1 MKLLYFVLICLI
13 AISDNAISSNTENL
27 SETKKEPSFEGAKQR
42 KLEGDDN
49 YIIIYF
55 NKEVSYSQFKH
66 SERSTVSKIMLNNEE
81 KNLEDQLTIPLGS
94 GLEVYFSGV
103 INSFGQFFY
112 KSVDSNVQYIISVDF
127 SNFNSSNL
135 QDTTYLFYY
144 CSSLK
149 SIDFSNSDFS
159 KLRNIDCM
167 FQNLKL
173 LESVTFPEN
182 LPNLKSARN
191 TFSGCSSLK
200 SIDFSN
206 CNLTSL
212 TFIKEMFHSCISLES
227 VSFPDSLTNVE
238 DMQSIFSGCS
248 SLKSIDLS
256 NIDLSKTSYINN
268 MFDSCSKLESVI
280 FPKSGSQSLSNIG
293 EIFKGCSSLTS
304 IDLSMFTLSDNT
316 RMKGFINACDSLVA
330 IDFPIFNLKANEFI
344 NRYESFEEVFHFKYL
359 NISGFS
365 GESSDYVQL
374 FSALSIH
381 GLTSLAVYGSD
392 KEIIHSARALLREQG
407 LEMDLE
413 FCLNYTECRLTKDPN
428 YIIVNFNKEYTYP
441 NGFENDYRPNIFS
454 VILDGEEKEKNE
466 QLDVKKGSKMIIHFT
481 APITDFSNFF
491 SSQYDANVKNI
502 ISIDFSNFNSSLLDK
517 FSSSFK
523 GCTSL
528 QSLDLSS
535 FKVTS
540 ETDISNMIEDCSSLV
555 TIDISNFDL
564 SNNEINKIFKNIGK
578 LLYVNLVNCLGKTN
592 DIYTF
597 LNSIRGVNNDKK
609 LICLNEDKFN
619 DVNNQYKESNNGV
632 SIENVFERCCNIDFE
647 NAVCGYLLVS
657 FKNEFSY
664 ENGFEN
670 GYRVDVNKII
680 LDGVQKSKNDQLEI
694 KAGSKMKIYF
704 SLTPSNFSNFFD
716 VQHDPNVVN
725 IDSVDF
731 SHMDLT
737 KVIDMS
743 YLFQGCSSLESI
755 TFSKYTPENL
765 NNMVGMFSGCSGIK
779 SIDLSNFILSE
790 KTNIFGM
797 FIGCDNLTAIDFPE
811 IAYFDKSKMFALF
824 GVIFSPG
831 RPTSTPPNPQ
841 LQLKYINLYP
851 FEELDSELLG
861 NIIYSFIN
869 VYTYIKKLFICLN
882 EQEYS
887 AIITSINNVISM
899 YAAYGMPPPNV
910 NFERCC
916 DYNLDTAECELSP
929 TNITVNSQEI
939 KSSNDLIDSDNYI
952 AAYFNGNISYNN
964 FLNRYRT
971 NVTKIAVNGEKLNIE
986 DSFTIQSSEGLKIYF
1001 GEPVESLEHFFD
1013 SITDENAVSISS
1025 IDFSHFDSSKLSN
1038 MNSIFSGCT
1047 DLVTVDFTNFN
1058 WANIQDIGYMFYA
1071 CDSFK
1076 SIDLSNF
1083 DISKITNM
1091 ERAFQSCDSLETVI
1105 FPESSQQNVQ
1115 NMKYMF
1121 YYCKALKSIDLSK
1134 FSLSTITDMSG
1145 MFEGCVSLES
1155 VTFPEG
1161 LQKVED
1167 MSYMF
1172 SECSSLKSLDLSN
1185 TDLTKVINMGGMFEN
1200 CAALESIAFP
1210 VSGPK
1215 NIEDM
1220 SNTFSGCSSLKSINL
1235 SNFNLSLTSNM
1246 EKMFQS
1252 CSKLESVAFPESGP
1266 QSLQSMSSI
1275 IDGCSSLTSID
1286 FSKFKILESTTIDSF
1301 IAACDSLATID
1312 FPIFD
1317 LKTYNFT
1324 DKLGPIQGGLHFKYI
1339 NLLGSTGTNENFAD
1353 LFKQLYNNFNLT
1365 SLSVCVNDEEIIE
1378 SAQSDANLANMELK
1392 YCCDYPICKIIET
1405 THILSTS
1412 ILDEIEIMTTTE
1424 FYINQPE
1431 SSSFV
1436 DEIEP
1441 MSSSGLID
1449 EIKTTNYEDNA
1460 LISTSVAENKE
1471 LESTNLDGIEP
1482 TTFNNEI
1489 SEIQSTSMD
1498 YNEYE
1503 STSNIQK
1510 DEPKST
1516 YYEKKD
1522 DIEPQSSY
1530 IEHILEKS
1538 TFIEN
1543 AVTASTNI
1551 AKEETEEPAIATTEA
1566 IETKE
1571 SDSEELQPKSSNEE
1585 DTEITDSDKPKSTI
1599 IKEVEQES
1607 TIIEGKEPK
1616 STIIE
1621 EKETKSTIIEEK
1633 EPKSTIIEEV
1643 EQKSTIKEEDEQKS
1657 TIKEEDEPKST
1668 IIEEK
1673 EPKSTII
1680 EEVEQKSTIIEEV
1693 EQKSTIKEEKE
1704 PKSTITEEV
1713 EQKSTIIEEKEPKST
1728 LIEEKEPKSTIL
1740 EVTQRESTNK
1750 ETIEPGST
1758 LEVHVEIKSTNLE
1771 QDKPNTTNVVETEST
1786 NEPEIEIKSTSQE
1799 YAQVESTN
1807 VEEVE
1812 LKSTNK
1818 ADIEIKSTTMKE
1830 IQIVSTITGEKEQIS
1845 TNYNKKEEEESEE
1858 EKETEVE
1865 DEKQSEKEKESEEKK
1880 ESQAEEEHQKEKEE
1894 KSEETKEE
1902 FESQKETQKE
1912 TDKKEEETQKEEESE
1927 KEKESEKEDYSEKQN
1942 EKEQIKEQEK
1952 EEKPEKEQEKE
1963 KEVKPEKEKEK
1974 EKEKESEK
1982 EKETNSENT
1991 PEKEKETVKETSKEH
2006 KTYAP
2011 TNTPT
2016 TVQPETEKKEETD
2029 KKENTPKNITFS
2041 YRQINNFEQKDTS
2054 KIEFDLYALTME
2066 EELSKGLQIPIYV
2079 NLIHTNGTR
2088 DEESTE
2094 SICILNQDIKGNTA
2108 SSLAYFRCSIEN
2120 LEEIYYSFRYN
2131 YSNYIIGEPNDEIAL
2146 DPILTKKS
2154 IEKNEIIDSS
2164 DESNLPPTFIIGSMI
2179 HENCE
2184 ENGVLTFLGNIS
2196 KLIDDN
2202 IAFTLALPN
2211 LEGTSL
2217 YCNLNGAE
2225 VKIECKTDRKI
2236 EGKTIEIAQTIIK
2249 EGTKEV
2255 LLLGSF
2261 MSEEQITCANAIYK
2275 ESTEKSSITISFRQ
2289 VSHFEKKSNGFSFY
2303 FTSLLSKEYKKGYNL
2318 DLKMDVEIKGKYT
2331 EKIANCILE
2340 KDAYPA
2346 AGSLVQGNFLCSV
2359 NLSPSEYSNT
2369 NFTTIKVSQAN
2380 DKIGGISNLN
2390 EITENPYK
2398 TDLAIKE
2405 IKEKKAK
2412 NEYISEYADIVDYLE
2427 EEVKIHPVFNID
2439 DIKESDTCGNTGKFI
2454 LVGAVTDD
2462 ITEDVKFD
2470 LPLTYPSDI
2479 LKCEMFTSKKN
2490 DKIEITCK
2498 SSFGFKDV
2506 QNIVFEQRL
2515 ITKKNK
2521 EIVIIPNKQINLN
2534 QVINCIDYNSAKIQL
2549 VKQRSNSG
2557 LFFLQVSKF
2566 TPLLNSFKFF
2576 IALTRR
2582 ETKVAF
2588 KKNHEL
2594 PVKLK
2599 FASKRFLRNLEE
2611 VVSGITAKCD
2621 INDELRTDYAA
2632 GYDCANSDSFSGTP
2646 HSLEI
2651 ESNKIEDIEGIP
2663 DSANPDKL
2671 NYNIDYSQL
2680 QNLKNVDNLPTA
2692 ELQNINADTCSE
2704 NGEFNMTAILNKKGN
2719 LESKYSDVWITFA
2732 VPETRGL
2739 CEITIKDLNM
2749 SMICHNEENFYITR
2763 VFLERQAVQDSEGN
2777 EIFFIESF
2785 INPEQFACDISLNL
2799 FTTIKNATFED
2810 NEMDSQ
2816 YTDNAN
2822 ETLTDKPVE
2831 NSNTFR
2837 SMFRKNSS
2845 RLSGG
2850 AIAAIVICLV
2860 IAIAIVLILIFL
2872 NKKGIRKKMVHDH
2885 TESSISKFVTKGNQ
2899 NSINKI

>member
-1378 SAQSDANLANMELK
+1378 SAQFDANLVNMELK

-1643 EQKSTIKEEDEQKS
+1643 EQKSTI
-1657 TIKEEDEPKST
+1657 
-1668 IIEEK
+1668 IEEK

-1680 EEVEQKSTIIEEV
+1680 EEKQPKSTLIEEV
-1693 EQKSTIKEEKE
+1693 EQ
-1704 PKSTITEEV
+1704 
-1713 EQKSTIIEEKEPKST
+1713 KST

-2131 YSNYIIGEPNDEIAL
+2131 YSNYIIGVPNDEIAL

-2799 FTTIKNATFED
+2799 ITTIKNATFED

>member
-1 MKLLYFVLICLI
+1 M
-13 AISDNAISSNTENL
+13 
-27 SETKKEPSFEGAKQR
+27 
-42 KLEGDDN
+42 
-49 YIIIYF
+49 
-55 NKEVSYSQFKH
+55 
-66 SERSTVSKIMLNNEE
+66 
-81 KNLEDQLTIPLGS
+81 
-94 GLEVYFSGV
+94 
-103 INSFGQFFY
+103 
-112 KSVDSNVQYIISVDF
+112 
-127 SNFNSSNL
+127 
-135 QDTTYLFYY
+135 
-144 CSSLK
+144 
-149 SIDFSNSDFS
+149 
-159 KLRNIDCM
+159 
-167 FQNLKL
+167 
-173 LESVTFPEN
+173 
-182 LPNLKSARN
+182 
-191 TFSGCSSLK
+191 
-200 SIDFSN
+200 
-206 CNLTSL
+206 
-212 TFIKEMFHSCISLES
+212 
-227 VSFPDSLTNVE
+227 
-238 DMQSIFSGCS
+238 
-248 SLKSIDLS
+248 
-256 NIDLSKTSYINN
+256 
-268 MFDSCSKLESVI
+268 
-280 FPKSGSQSLSNIG
+280 
-293 EIFKGCSSLTS
+293 
-304 IDLSMFTLSDNT
+304 
-316 RMKGFINACDSLVA
+316 
-330 IDFPIFNLKANEFI
+330 
-344 NRYESFEEVFHFKYL
+344 
-359 NISGFS
+359 
-365 GESSDYVQL
+365 
-374 FSALSIH
+374 
-381 GLTSLAVYGSD
+381 
-392 KEIIHSARALLREQG
+392 
-407 LEMDLE
+407 
-413 FCLNYTECRLTKDPN
+413 
-428 YIIVNFNKEYTYP
+428 
-441 NGFENDYRPNIFS
+441 
-454 VILDGEEKEKNE
+454 
-466 QLDVKKGSKMIIHFT
+466 
-481 APITDFSNFF
+481 
-491 SSQYDANVKNI
+491 
-502 ISIDFSNFNSSLLDK
+502 
-517 FSSSFK
+517 
-523 GCTSL
+523 
-528 QSLDLSS
+528 
-535 FKVTS
+535 
-540 ETDISNMIEDCSSLV
+540 
-555 TIDISNFDL
+555 
-564 SNNEINKIFKNIGK
+564 
-578 LLYVNLVNCLGKTN
+578 
-592 DIYTF
+592 
-597 LNSIRGVNNDKK
+597 
-609 LICLNEDKFN
+609 
-619 DVNNQYKESNNGV
+619 
-632 SIENVFERCCNIDFE
+632 
-647 NAVCGYLLVS
+647 
-657 FKNEFSY
+657 
-664 ENGFEN
+664 
-670 GYRVDVNKII
+670 
-680 LDGVQKSKNDQLEI
+680 
-694 KAGSKMKIYF
+694 
-704 SLTPSNFSNFFD
+704 
-716 VQHDPNVVN
+716 
-725 IDSVDF
+725 
-731 SHMDLT
+731 
-737 KVIDMS
+737 
-743 YLFQGCSSLESI
+743 
-755 TFSKYTPENL
+755 
-765 NNMVGMFSGCSGIK
+765 
-779 SIDLSNFILSE
+779 
-790 KTNIFGM
+790 
-797 FIGCDNLTAIDFPE
+797 
-811 IAYFDKSKMFALF
+811 
-824 GVIFSPG
+824 
-831 RPTSTPPNPQ
+831 
-841 LQLKYINLYP
+841 
-851 FEELDSELLG
+851 
-861 NIIYSFIN
+861 
-869 VYTYIKKLFICLN
+869 
-882 EQEYS
+882 
-887 AIITSINNVISM
+887 
-899 YAAYGMPPPNV
+899 
-910 NFERCC
+910 
-916 DYNLDTAECELSP
+916 
-929 TNITVNSQEI
+929 
-939 KSSNDLIDSDNYI
+939 
-952 AAYFNGNISYNN
+952 
-964 FLNRYRT
+964 
-971 NVTKIAVNGEKLNIE
+971 
-986 DSFTIQSSEGLKIYF
+986 
-1001 GEPVESLEHFFD
+1001 
-1013 SITDENAVSISS
+1013 
-1025 IDFSHFDSSKLSN
+1025 
-1038 MNSIFSGCT
+1038 
-1047 DLVTVDFTNFN
+1047 
-1058 WANIQDIGYMFYA
+1058 
-1071 CDSFK
+1071 
-1076 SIDLSNF
+1076 
-1083 DISKITNM
+1083 
-1091 ERAFQSCDSLETVI
+1091 
-1105 FPESSQQNVQ
+1105 
-1115 NMKYMF
+1115 
-1121 YYCKALKSIDLSK
+1121 
-1134 FSLSTITDMSG
+1134 
-1145 MFEGCVSLES
+1145 
-1155 VTFPEG
+1155 
-1161 LQKVED
+1161 
-1167 MSYMF
+1167 
-1172 SECSSLKSLDLSN
+1172 
-1185 TDLTKVINMGGMFEN
+1185 
-1200 CAALESIAFP
+1200 
-1210 VSGPK
+1210 
-1215 NIEDM
+1215 
-1220 SNTFSGCSSLKSINL
+1220 
-1235 SNFNLSLTSNM
+1235 
-1246 EKMFQS
+1246 
-1252 CSKLESVAFPESGP
+1252 
-1266 QSLQSMSSI
+1266 
-1275 IDGCSSLTSID
+1275 
-1286 FSKFKILESTTIDSF
+1286 
-1301 IAACDSLATID
+1301 
-1312 FPIFD
+1312 
-1317 LKTYNFT
+1317 
-1324 DKLGPIQGGLHFKYI
+1324 
-1339 NLLGSTGTNENFAD
+1339 
-1353 LFKQLYNNFNLT
+1353 
-1365 SLSVCVNDEEIIE
+1365 
-1378 SAQSDANLANMELK
+1378 
-1392 YCCDYPICKIIET
+1392 
-1405 THILSTS
+1405 
-1412 ILDEIEIMTTTE
+1412 
-1424 FYINQPE
+1424 
-1431 SSSFV
+1431 
-1436 DEIEP
+1436 
-1441 MSSSGLID
+1441 
-1449 EIKTTNYEDNA
+1449 
-1460 LISTSVAENKE
+1460 
-1471 LESTNLDGIEP
+1471 
-1482 TTFNNEI
+1482 
-1489 SEIQSTSMD
+1489 
-1498 YNEYE
+1498 
-1503 STSNIQK
+1503 
-1510 DEPKST
+1510 
-1516 YYEKKD
+1516 
-1522 DIEPQSSY
+1522 
-1530 IEHILEKS
+1530 
-1538 TFIEN
+1538 
-1543 AVTASTNI
+1543 
-1551 AKEETEEPAIATTEA
+1551 
-1566 IETKE
+1566 
-1571 SDSEELQPKSSNEE
+1571 
-1585 DTEITDSDKPKSTI
+1585 
-1599 IKEVEQES
+1599 
-1607 TIIEGKEPK
+1607 
-1616 STIIE
+1616 
-1621 EKETKSTIIEEK
+1621 
-1633 EPKSTIIEEV
+1633 
-1643 EQKSTIKEEDEQKS
+1643 
-1657 TIKEEDEPKST
+1657 
-1668 IIEEK
+1668 
-1673 EPKSTII
+1673 
-1680 EEVEQKSTIIEEV
+1680 
-1693 EQKSTIKEEKE
+1693 
-1704 PKSTITEEV
+1704 
-1713 EQKSTIIEEKEPKST
+1713 
-1728 LIEEKEPKSTIL
+1728 
-1740 EVTQRESTNK
+1740 
-1750 ETIEPGST
+1750 
-1758 LEVHVEIKSTNLE
+1758 HVEIKSTNLE

-1812 LKSTNK
+1812 LKSTNI
-1818 ADIEIKSTTMKE
+1818 AEIKSTTMKE
-1830 IQIVSTITGEKEQIS
+1830 IQIVSTITEEKEQIS

-1963 KEVKPEKEKEK
+1963 KEQKPEKEKEKEKEPEKEK

-2016 TVQPETEKKEETD
+2016 TVQPETEKQEETD

-2088 DEESTE
+2088 DEEPTE

-2131 YSNYIIGEPNDEIAL
+2131 YSNYIIGVPNDEIAL

-2255 LLLGSF
+2255 ILLGSF

-2369 NFTTIKVSQAN
+2369 NFTTIRVSQAN

-2621 INDELRTDYAA
+2621 INDELQTDYAA

-2646 HSLEI
+2646 QSLEI

-2749 SMICHNEENFYITR
+2749 SMTCQNEENFYITR

-2799 FTTIKNATFED
+2799 FTKIKNATFED

-2845 RLSGG
+2845 KLSGG
-2850 AIAAIVICLV
+2850 AIAAIVVCLV

-2872 NKKGIRKKMVHDH
+2872 NKKSIRKKMVHDH